1 MRVMP
6 GCAHM
11 HAHVHAG
18 ALPSSLAT
26 NPHLGKLDVAY
37 NRLSGLPSEWVSG
50 WDGVLNS
57 SLVTLRLSSNSFGG
71 PFPAGLAP
79 AAHLVALLADA
90 NSFRCC
96 PSPPLIFP

>member
-71 PFPAGLAP
+71 PFRRGWPRRRTLWPCLPTPTASG
-79 AAHLVALLADA
+79 AALH
-90 NSFRCC
+90 
-96 PSPPLIFP
+96 PLIFP